1 MCLCMGSLQLKKEG
15 EKKCWDKKW
24 WNLTR
29 CHNAIACIF
38 NKTFQSV
45 CMSSITTILF
55 LKWLYN
61 GKIALWHWSMT
72 SSGKCTFFESTLV
85 ANAND
90 EKKNMLKIVKKKHTQ
105 KFIHELIKRKMTR
118 LWHSKNNFLIQMFI
132 KKNFVI
138 KKEPPLA
145 KILQLLI
152 NFRKK
157 NVENIS
163 MPRSIVVKWTF
174 TFFPHPQYIFFVGEY
189 ECVVQCNGISNGKFT
204 M

>member
-1 MCLCMGSLQLKKEG
+1 MFVNQSWQSTSRKIAKERKKAVNCCEPIYYHIVYIFEAVCFCSLCVCAWEVCNWKKKG
-15 EKKCWDKKW
+15 GKCWDKKW

-90 EKKNMLKIVKKKHTQ
+90 EKKNMLEIVKKKHTQ
-105 KFIHELIKRKMTR
+105 KFIHELIKRKMTQ

-132 KKNFVI
+132 KKEFRN
-138 KKEPPLA
+138 KKRA
-145 KILQLLI
+145 SSC
-152 NFRKK
+152 
-157 NVENIS
+157 ENIAAS
-163 MPRSIVVKWTF
+163 
-174 TFFPHPQYIFFVGEY
+174 Y
-189 ECVVQCNGISNGKFT
+189 
-204 M
+204 